1 MSPKVIRGRRGD
13 HGQLRAAGGQVQEGL
28 REGLLVLLGVSSFLS
43 PPDKEVRDERG
54 KRGQFYYRAKVHT
67 AGREDFP
74 SPGAQALLGGHI
86 LNYFD

>member
-43 PPDKEVRDERG
+43 PTDKEIRDKE
-54 KRGQFYYRAKVHT
+54 
-67 AGREDFP
+67 REDSFITEQKYTHGSP
-74 SPGAQALLGGHI
+74 SPGTQALLGGHI

>member
-43 PPDKEVRDERG
+43 PPDKEVRDE
-54 KRGQFYYRAKVHT
+54 KRKERTVLLQSKSTHS
-67 AGREDFP
+67 RE
-74 SPGAQALLGGHI
+74 GG
-86 LNYFD
+86 LPEPWRTGSSWWSYFKLF